1 MPNRVLA
8 TDQAKQKIVHARGV
22 IEGPFLDQITTL
34 RNDFSVLKNPN
45 EWDGVLA
52 DRYRDLMNQAEDALA
67 KAQTSLV
74 EFTQN
79 MGTITNNILMAGG
92 N

>member
-1 MPNRVLA
+1 M
-8 TDQAKQKIVHARGV
+8 
-22 IEGPFLDQITTL
+22 
-34 RNDFSVLKNPN
+34 
-45 EWDGVLA
+45 LA

-79 MGTITNNILMAGG
+79 MGTITSNILVAGG

>member
-8 TDQAKQKIVHARGV
+8 TDLAKQKIVHAKSV
-22 IEGPFLDQITTL
+22 IEGPFLDQIQAL
-34 RNDFSVLKNPN
+34 KGDFTVLKDPN
-45 EWDGVLA
+45 QWDGNLA
-52 DRYRDLMNQAEDALA
+52 DRYHGLMTEAEQALQ